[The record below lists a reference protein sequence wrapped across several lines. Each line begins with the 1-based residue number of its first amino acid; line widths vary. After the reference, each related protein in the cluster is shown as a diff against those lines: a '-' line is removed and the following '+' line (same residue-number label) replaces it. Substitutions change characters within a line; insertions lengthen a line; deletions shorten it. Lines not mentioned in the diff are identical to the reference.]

1 MSWIWQKPWLAA
13 GVLAVTFAAGAGLIL
28 GAVTTGSKSDA
39 EAAQASA
46 YKAAYAQSFVRVRS
60 ISSQRGFESGL
71 NQGRRAGQQT
81 GNLDGFDLGGGVAG
95 LQLIEEQ
102 LAAAEAARAAAEAEL
117 AERQANC
124 GSIPRAPDICPT
136 NAELASYQAAL
147 AEAKKPDKRP
157 GNNERANEA
166 GQSDG

>member
-13 GVLAVTFAAGAGLIL
+13 GVLAVTFAAGAGLVL
-28 GAVTTGSKSDA
+28 GAVTTGSKDDA

-46 YKAAYAQSFVRVRS
+46 YKAAYAKSFVRVRS
-60 ISSQRGFESGL
+60 ISSQRGYESGL
-71 NQGRRAGQQT
+71 SQGRRAGQQT

-124 GSIPRAPDICPT
+124 GSILRAPDICPT
-136 NAELASYQAAL
+136 NAELASFRAAQ
-147 AEAKKPDKRP
+147 AEANKPDRPTGNNRP
-157 GNNERANEA
+157 GNGA
-166 GQSDG
+166 GRTGG

>member
-1 MSWIWQKPWLAA
+1 VSWIWQKPWLAA
-13 GVLAVTFAAGAGLIL
+13 GVLAVTFAAVAGLLL
-28 GAVTTGSKSDA
+28 GVVTIGSESDA

-46 YKAAYAQSFVRVRS
+46 YEAAYKQSLTEVRT
-60 ISSQRGFESGL
+60 ISSRSGFVSGL
-71 NQGRRAGQQT
+71 KQGRRAGEQT

-157 GNNERANEA
+157 GNNERDNRA
-166 GQSDG
+166 GRTGG

>member
-1 MSWIWQKPWLAA
+1 VSWIGHRPWLAA
-13 GVLAVTFAAGAGLIL
+13 GILAVTLAAGAGLVL
-28 GAVTTGSKSDA
+28 GAVTTGSESDA

-46 YKAAYAQSFVRVRS
+46 FETAYKQSFKEVGTTSSRS
-60 ISSQRGFESGL
+60 GFVSGL
-71 NQGRRAGQQT
+71 RQGRQAGRQT

-124 GSIPRAPDICPT
+124 GTIRRAPDICPT
-136 NAELASYQAAL
+136 NAELASYRAAV
-147 AEAKKPDKRP
+147 AEARKPDRPAGNNRP
-157 GNNERANEA
+157 GNGA
-166 GQSDG
+166 GRNGG

>member
-13 GVLAVTFAAGAGLIL
+13 GVLAVTFAAVAGLLI
-28 GAVTTGSKSDA
+28 GVVTTGSESDA

-46 YKAAYAQSFVRVRS
+46 YETAYNQSFAEVREVSSRS
-60 ISSQRGFESGL
+60 GFASGL
-71 NQGRRAGQQT
+71 KQGRRAGDQT
-81 GNLDGFDLGGGVAG
+81 GNLDGFEFGGGVAG

-124 GSIPRAPDICPT
+124 GTIRRAPDICPT
-136 NAELASYQAAL
+136 NAELASYRAAL
-147 AEAKKPDKRP
+147 AEAKKPDREP
-157 GNNERANEA
+157 GNNRPRNAA
-166 GQSDG
+166 GRTNG